1 MNQYKEYQVG
11 NYIFR
16 FRADSFYTSKLAAD
30 EWAFYLQHNMPIT
43 EGLNQ
48 QLSNFQIPNPAHLI
62 PTDKNE

>member
-16 FRADSFYTSKLAAD
+16 FRSDSFYTSKVAAD
-30 EWAFYLQHNMPIT
+30 EWAFYLQRKMPIT

-48 QLSNFQIPNPAHLI
+48 HLSELQIP
-62 PTDKNE
+62 